1 MATNNAVDTSL
12 SGQTGTGNFVGAT
25 SPTITTPTVVDS
37 NGNNALTIGTTGSAV
52 NYLEIFNR
60 ATGAAPYI
68 SSVGSDSNIG
78 LLLNMKGTGILQ
90 VGSDGSSP
98 VEFLSGTAQQ
108 HTAVFAFAN
117 AATSQTIT
125 FPDTSYTVAANS
137 GFTAWTPVFTF
148 ATPGN
153 LSVSYATQVG
163 SYVKVGNHYTVTF
176 SLVCTPTFSTA
187 SGNFQIT
194 GLPVASNSTAGNV
207 AVGSLY
213 MQGTYTWPVGSTTI
227 VTTNAAGT
235 SIIGVQASGIA
246 TAAASLTTASF
257 TTTSAVTLIGTL
269 TYLI

>member
-1 MATNNAVDTSL
+1 MATNNAVNTSL

-25 SPTITTPTVVDS
+25 SPTITTPTIVDS
-37 NGNNALTIGTTGSAV
+37 NSNNVLTIGTTASAV
-52 NYLEIFNR
+52 NSLEIFNR

-68 SSVGSDSNIG
+68 SSVGSDTNIG
-78 LLLNMKGTGILQ
+78 LLLNLKAAGVLQIGTT
-90 VGSDGSSP
+90 SSTP
-98 VEFLSGTAQQ
+98 IQIFSGTAEQ
-108 HTAVFAFAN
+108 HITNFAFTN

-125 FPDTSYTVAANS
+125 FPDTSYTVAPNS
-137 GFTAWTPVFTF
+137 GFVAWTPVFTF

-163 SYVKVGNHYTVTF
+163 SYVKVGNVIYVTF

-235 SIIGVQASGIA
+235 SIIGVEASGIA
-246 TAAASLTTASF
+246 TAGASLTTASF
-257 TTTSAVTLIGTL
+257 TTTSAVTLIGSL